1 MHQMKILFFI
11 ETTPFVYSS
20 EGLRPY
26 ARELYYR
33 VQTFISDEIAPKEKQ
48 MMRERGENERWTVHP
63 IIEELKVRVVTE
75 KFLNS
80 DNLFLFGFTLKLI
93 QHLVKRFIRGMFI

>member
-11 ETTPFVYSS
+11 EPTPFVYSS

-33 VQTFISDEIAPKEKQ
+33 VQTFISDEIAPKEKE

-63 IIEELKVRVVTE
+63 IIEELKVSVVTE
-75 KFLNS
+75 KFS
-80 DNLFLFGFTLKLI
+80 QF
-93 QHLVKRFIRGMFI
+93 